1 MAEDDQELEQAD
13 TLAVQGE
20 PKSSASVLKALQ
32 SAEKAFREWQDICD
46 EIDDVYSRRDR
57 QFNAVSRTSP
67 VSWYDAELDLFWASY
82 EILKPAVY
90 ARTPKPVVTTQFKD
104 RNPVKSKTAEL
115 LERTA
120 VSSFD
125 RSDIDSVMCQIRDDL
140 IFTNRG
146 VMWITYESEDGQKV
160 CFEHL
165 DRKDFRHEPARKWE
179 EVGWVARR
187 AWMTRKDMR
196 KRFRKDSGDAYQ
208 QANFTIKREEEEN
221 GASDGS
227 RKASVWEVWHKVENK
242 VYWVSE
248 GVDVLLDVDKPHL
261 SLKGF
266 FPCPKPAFGTLGRR
280 TLVPTPDYERYATHF
295 AKINTLTSR
304 IYLLLESVKMKG
316 LIPSGGDIADAIE
329 ELIRSDDDQILIPV
343 PSAQLNG
350 DMQSFVA
357 WMPLEQIATTIQ
369 GLISARGQLID
380 DFYQLSG
387 ISDIMRGATEAEETL
402 GAQQLK
408 SQYGSIRVKQK
419 IDELQR
425 IAKDSIR
432 IASEIIS
439 EKFSQDTLFDMS
451 QMEIPTKADIDKQ
464 IKGVEK
470 AAEQELKALS
480 EKAEEQAEQ
489 AQSDPQQ
496 AQAFQQQFQQ
506 AQQQI
511 LQKYAPMLNEA
522 KNLVPIE
529 DVMKLL
535 RDDKSRGFAFE
546 IEDGSTVLA
555 DEAQE
560 KASRNEFMAAF
571 SNASTALMPLVQT
584 GPEGAKLAGAM
595 LKFQLSPYRTGRELD
610 SMIDEWIDAMS
621 NMPQQQADDGSAE
634 LAAAQKALA
643 EAEGVKAQAA
653 MANVQ
658 AKAAQAQAD
667 NERKMAELQVKAQES
682 AAKLQAE
689 NDKLQLQ
696 LADLQSKDSKTQA
709 EIDKL
714 RADTAKILASIGL
727 DVRKQELAEYTAA
740 NAQQQAQ
747 VDTALK
753 VSGEGRAERGEER
766 ADRQQEVSEQ
776 QTERQMS
783 FNERQAME
791 PAE

>member
-1 MAEDDQELEQAD
+1 MAESITDDLETETSD
-13 TLAVQGE
+13 SLAVQGE

-46 EIDDVYSRRDR
+46 EVDDVYSRRDR
-57 QFNAVSRTSP
+57 QFTAVERTSS
-67 VSWYDAELDLFWASY
+67 VYWADAELDLFWASY

-120 VSSFD
+120 ISSFD

-146 VMWITYESEDGQKV
+146 VMWLTYESEDGQKV

-187 AWMTRKDMR
+187 AWMTRRDMR
-196 KRFRKDSGDAYQ
+196 KRFRKYSGDAYQ
-208 QANFTIKREEEEN
+208 DANFTIQREDEEN
-221 GASDGS
+221 GANDGS
-227 RKASVWEVWHKVENK
+227 RKAGVWEVWHKVENK

-248 GVDVLLDVDKPHL
+248 KVDVLLDVDKPHL

-266 FPCPKPAFGTLGRR
+266 FPCPKPAYGTLGRR

-357 WMPLEQIATTIQ
+357 WMPLEQIANTIT

-425 IAKDSIR
+425 IARDSIR

-439 EKFSQDTLFDMS
+439 EKFSQETLLDMS
-451 QMEIPTKADIDKQ
+451 QMEIPSKSDIKKQ
-464 IKGVEK
+464 IDGVEK
-470 AAEQELKALS
+470 AAEQELKALND
-480 EKAEEQAEQ
+480 QAKKQQPQDE
-489 AQSDPQQ
+489 QQ
-496 AQAFQQQFQQ
+496 AQQLQQEFQQ
-506 AQQQI
+506 AQQAI
-511 LQKYAPMLNEA
+511 IQKYAPMLNEA
-522 KNLVPIE
+522 NSLVPVE

-555 DEAQE
+555 DEQQE

-571 SNASTALMPLVQT
+571 SSTSQALLPLVQT
-584 GPEGAKLAGAM
+584 GPEGAKLAGAL

-610 SMIDEWIDAMS
+610 SMIDEWIDSMA

-653 MANVQ
+653 MASVQ

-766 ADRQQEVSEQ
+766 ADRDQQFNQ
-776 QTERQMS
+776 RQGERQMGIA
-783 FNERQAME
+783 ERQASE
-791 PAE
+791 AE